1 MRETLEKTTY
11 GKQARIKSAPFW
23 AALLIFTASIVKLL
37 EALRAWRLVRPLY
50 GKVSTGAALEY
61 TKLSVVI
68 PACNEERKLEG
79 ALRTVLGQDYPNL
92 EVILV
97 NDRSTDGTGR
107 IMERLAAGRE
117 GTAVIHVEELPEG
130 WLGKNHAVRV
140 GAERACGDWLLLT
153 DADVRFHPAT
163 LRRAVAHAE
172 TQGLDHLTLIPEL
185 RLSGYW
191 LRSFVA
197 FFYAAF
203 LVLRGY
209 YKANV
214 PSSKTG
220 VGIGAFN
227 LIRRGAYQKAGG
239 YEALANRPDDDLTLG
254 DRVKKL
260 GMRQELALGHGL
272 IEVEWYSSLGELF
285 RGVEKN
291 TFAALGYSF
300 PKTFAWILAVLAIM
314 AWPFVAIFVSRRRT
328 AALYL
333 GAVTAQVATFAVC
346 NRFLGWRV
354 FLHAPGYPVCVILFA
369 YALARSAL
377 LALARGGVYWRGT
390 FYPLSLLRR
399 GKE

>member
-1 MRETLEKTTY
+1 MEGVEAKSLRY
-11 GKQARIKSAPFW
+11 GIAVVVFV
-23 AALLIFTASIVKLL
+23 ASIVKLV
-37 EALRAWRLVRPLY
+37 EALRAWRLVRPLTEE
-50 GKVSTGAALEY
+50 VPTGTTSFGY
-61 TKLSVVI
+61 PKLSVIV
-68 PACNEERKLEG
+68 PARDEERKLEG
-79 ALRTVLGQDYPNL
+79 ALRTVLGQDYPDL

-97 NDRSTDGTGR
+97 DDRSTDGTGR

-117 GTAVIHVEELPEG
+117 NVAVIHVEDLPEG
-130 WLGKNHAVRV
+130 WLGKNHAIHTGVQ
-140 GAERACGDWLLLT
+140 RARGDWLLLT
-153 DADVRFHPAT
+153 DADVRFHNT
-163 LRRAVAHAE
+163 TFRKAVTHAK
-172 TQGLDHLTLIPEL
+172 TRGLDHLTLIPEL

-197 FFYAAF
+197 FFYTAF

-227 LIRRGAYQKAGG
+227 LIQRAAYQKAGG

-260 GMRQELALGHGL
+260 GLRQELALGHGF

-285 RGVEKN
+285 QGVEKN
-291 TFAALGYSF
+291 AFATLGYSL
-300 PKTFAWILAVLAIM
+300 PRTFGWIATALAVM
-314 AWPFVAIFVSRRRT
+314 VWPFVAILVSPKRT
-328 AALYL
+328 VALYL
-333 GAVTAQVATFAVC
+333 GAVTAQLTTFVVC

-354 FLHAPGYPVCVILFA
+354 IFHALGYPVCALLFI
-369 YALARSAL
+369 YALARSSL
-377 LALARGGVYWRGT
+377 LAVARGGVYWRGT
-390 FYPLSLLRR
+390 FYPLSLLKS

>member
-1 MRETLEKTTY
+1 MEEVET
-11 GKQARIKSAPFW
+11 KSLRFGIAIV
-23 AALLIFTASIVKLL
+23 IFVASVVKLL
-37 EALRAWRLVRPLY
+37 EALRAWRLVRPLSEESPSGTSSGY
-50 GKVSTGAALEY
+50 PT
-61 TKLSVVI
+61 LSVIV
-68 PACNEERKLEG
+68 PARDEERKLEG
-79 ALRTVLGQDYPNL
+79 ALRTVLGQDYPDL

-117 GTAVIHVEELPEG
+117 NVAVIHIEDLPEG
-130 WLGKNHAVRV
+130 WLGKNHAIHTGVQ
-140 GAERACGDWLLLT
+140 RACGDWLLLT

-163 LRRAVAHAE
+163 FRKAVAHAG
-172 TQGLDHLTLIPEL
+172 TRGLDHLTLIPEL

-197 FFYAAF
+197 FFYTAF
-203 LVLRGY
+203 LVLRSY

-227 LIRRGAYQKAGG
+227 LIWRGAYQKTGG

-260 GMRQELALGHGL
+260 GMRQELALGHGF
-272 IEVEWYSSLGELF
+272 IEVEWYSSLNELF
-285 RGVEKN
+285 QGVEKN
-291 TFAALGYSF
+291 AFAALGYSL
-300 PKTFAWILAVLAIM
+300 PRTFGWIATALAVM
-314 AWPFVAIFVSRRRT
+314 VWPFVAIFVSPKKT

-333 GAVTAQVATFAVC
+333 SAVSAQITAFVVC

-354 FLHAPGYPVCVILFA
+354 IFHALGYPVCALLFI
-369 YALARSAL
+369 YALARSSL
-377 LALARGGVYWRGT
+377 LAVARGGVYWRGT
-390 FYPLSLLRR
+390 FYPLSLLER
-399 GKE
+399 GRKNRARIDG